1 MNICIDKGESWEP
14 ISKNIAAAPHR
25 NPLSHVLVY
34 ISRKVKSINAPIEFQ
49 PRDPKL
55 AVITSEPMNI
65 IDQLPSNHNRLF
77 SV

>member
-1 MNICIDKGESWEP
+1 MCGCDVQQPFEP
-14 ISKNIAAAPHR
+14 RAR
-25 NPLSHVLVY
+25 V
-34 ISRKVKSINAPIEFQ
+34 SRKVKSINAPIEFQ

-77 SV
+77 SI